1 MKREEKNIEVGDRFY
16 YEEKD
21 LNGTVKIV
29 KEGWI
34 RIEYD
39 DFSHGD
45 WRINRFFKTH
55 ISLD

>member
-1 MKREEKNIEVGDRFY
+1 MKREERKIQVADRFH

-29 KEGWI
+29 EGEWI

-45 WRINRFFKTH
+45 WKIKRFLKTH
-55 ISLD
+55 TSLD

>member
-1 MKREEKNIEVGDRFY
+1 MKREEKKIEVGDRFY

-21 LNGTVKIV
+21 LNGTIKIV
-29 KEGWI
+29 KGEWI
-34 RIEYD
+34 RITYD

-45 WRINRFFKTH
+45 WKINRFLRTH

>member
-1 MKREEKNIEVGDRFY
+1 MKNEKKEIKVGDRFY
-16 YEEKD
+16 LTEKD

-29 KEGWI
+29 DEKWI

-45 WRINRFFKTH
+45 WKASKFLETH

>member
-1 MKREEKNIEVGDRFY
+1 MKREEKKIQVGDRFY
-16 YEEKD
+16 YKEKD

-29 KEGWI
+29 DNVWI

-45 WRINRFFKTH
+45 WKIKKFLRSHT
-55 ISLD
+55 SLD